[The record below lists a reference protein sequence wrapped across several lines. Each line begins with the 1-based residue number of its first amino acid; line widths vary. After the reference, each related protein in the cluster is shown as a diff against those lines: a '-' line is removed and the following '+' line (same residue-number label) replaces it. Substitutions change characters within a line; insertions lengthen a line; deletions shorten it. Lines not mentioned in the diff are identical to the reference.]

1 MANSVG
7 SGPRLASVEVKSST
21 GLLKI
26 FQPEPPA
33 AYRITDPET
42 VRSSYKK
49 YQRDILIA
57 TMIGYAAFYFVRKNL
72 SVAMPLMEQDLGI
85 TKVSLGLFLTLHGIL
100 YGVSKFVNGFLG
112 DRSNARVFMVTGLG
126 ICALLNVAFAA
137 SAAFTHGLTSALF
150 GFSAM
155 AWTLGLIWM
164 ANGWFQGMGFP
175 PCARLLT
182 HWFPPRILA
191 TRMSLWNISHSVGA
205 AGVVA
210 LGGLLVKM
218 GYGWRSMFYVPAAIA
233 VLICIYLWM
242 SLKDTPESLGLPPVE
257 SLDAPTDA
265 AVSDTVDPETAES
278 LYESLEEKPQASY
291 MKKVFQNPYIWIFAI
306 ANFFVYTVRY
316 AIFDWSPT
324 VFKEAKGFDLSHAAW
339 ISATFEIAGIFGMLT
354 AGWLTDNLFG
364 GRGARTC
371 LFYMAGCTLSVFL
384 LWKLPLTSGVGYTL
398 MIFHQ
403 WEIPVTSGVLAAT
416 VMALS
421 GFCIYG
427 PQALVG
433 IAVANLATKHAA
445 ATAVGLTGLF
455 GYLSG
460 IVSGVGVGYIAQ
472 KYGWHMFF
480 EAICGFSLMG
490 TMLFALAWFAPAHGY
505 SKSRRH

>member
-1 MANSVG
+1 MTQTPDPRQPKTATSP
-7 SGPRLASVEVKSST
+7 GPKK
-21 GLLKI
+21 GLFSI
-26 FQPEPPA
+26 FQPDPPA
-33 AYRITDPET
+33 LHTITDPAA
-42 VRSSYKK
+42 VRSDYRR
-49 YQRDILIA
+49 YQREILIA

-72 SVAMPLMEQDLGI
+72 SVAMPMMEEDLGI

-112 DRSNARVFMVTGLG
+112 DRSNARVFMVTGLV

-137 SAAFTHGLTSALF
+137 SALFTTGATSALF
-150 GFSAM
+150 GFSAA
-155 AWTLGLIWM
+155 AWSFGLIWM
-164 ANGWFQGMGFP
+164 FNGWFQGMGFP

-182 HWFPPRILA
+182 HWFPPKILA

-210 LGGLLVKM
+210 LGGLLVAS
-218 GYGWRSMFYVPAAIA
+218 GFGWRSMFYVPAIIA
-233 VLICIYLWM
+233 MGVAVYLWM

-257 SLDAPTDA
+257 TLNDEKLVQPDAD
-265 AVSDTVDPETAES
+265 VDPETAEN
-278 LYESLEEKPQASY
+278 LYESLEENPKPNY
-291 MKKVFQNPYIWIFAI
+291 MRKVFSNPYIWIFAI

-316 AIFDWSPT
+316 AIFDWAPT

-339 ISATFEIAGIFGMLT
+339 ITATFEIAGIGGMLL
-354 AGWLTDNLFG
+354 AGWITDNVFG
-364 GRGARTC
+364 GRGSRTC
-371 LFYMAGCTLSVFL
+371 LFYMAGCTAAVFA
-384 LWKLPLTSGVGYTL
+384 LWKMPLDSGLV
-398 MIFHQ
+398 
-403 WEIPVTSGVLAAT
+403 AAT
-416 VMALS
+416 IMGLA

-460 IVSGVGVGYIAQ
+460 IISGVGVGYIAER
-472 KYGWHMFF
+472 YGWSMFF
-480 EAICGFSLMG
+480 QAICGFSVIG
-490 TMLFALAWFAPAHGY
+490 TILFALAWFAPAHGY
-505 SKSRRH
+505 SKSGMH

>member
-1 MANSVG
+1 MSQ
-7 SGPRLASVEVKSST
+7 SPRQPNIYNGAEKKQGVF
-21 GLLKI
+21 GI
-26 FQPEPPA
+26 FQPDPPA
-33 AYRITDPET
+33 SHRITDAT
-42 VRSSYKK
+42 AVRAGYRK
-49 YQRDILIA
+49 YQREILIA

-85 TKVSLGLFLTLHGIL
+85 TKTSLGLFLTLHGIL

-112 DRSNARVFMVTGLG
+112 DRSNARVFMVVGLVV
-126 ICALLNVAFAA
+126 CAVLNVAFAA
-137 SAAFTHGLTSALF
+137 SAMLTKGATSAIF

-155 AWTLGLIWM
+155 AWAFGLIWM

-182 HWFPPRILA
+182 HWFPPKILA

-210 LGGLLVKM
+210 LGGLLVAT
-218 GYGWRSMFYVPAAIA
+218 GFGWRSLFYVPAAIA
-233 VLICIYLWM
+233 ATVAIYLWI

-257 SLDAPTDA
+257 TLDDQKLDQTSHDVNPD
-265 AVSDTVDPETAES
+265 TAEN
-278 LYESLEEKPQASY
+278 LYESLEENPKSSY
-291 MKKVFQNPYIWIFAI
+291 MKKVFSNPYIWIFAI

-316 AIFDWSPT
+316 AIFDWAPT

-339 ISATFEIAGIFGMLT
+339 ITATFEIAGIFGMLL
-354 AGWLTDNLFG
+354 AGWLTDNVFG
-364 GRGARTC
+364 GRGSRTC
-371 LFYMAGCTLSVFL
+371 LFYMAGCTAAVFA
-384 LWKLPLTSGVGYTL
+384 LWKLPLDSGLV
-398 MIFHQ
+398 
-403 WEIPVTSGVLAAT
+403 AAT
-416 VMALS
+416 IMGLA

-460 IVSGVGVGYIAQ
+460 IISGVGVGYIAEH
-472 KYGWHMFF
+472 YGWSMFF
-480 EAICGFSLMG
+480 QAICGFSVVG
-490 TMLFALAWFAPAHGY
+490 TILFALAWFAPAHGY
-505 SKSRRH
+505 SKSGMH